1 MTSTNVCH
9 LHVHTEY
16 SMLDGAARV
25 RELVDQA
32 VRLGMP
38 ALAVTDHG
46 ALYGLVDFYTACN
59 DAGIKPILGCELYLA
74 RGSRFS
80 KDKADDSPKTI
91 QHITVLAKDFTGYR
105 NLLKLATAASLEGT
119 YYKPRVDMDLLAE
132 HSQGLIGTTGC
143 LNGQVPRLILEG
155 RLGDAREA
163 AGRWQ
168 DIFGRDS
175 FFIELQDHGI
185 ADQHKVNPHLIELS
199 DALQIPLVA
208 TNDLHYTSQA
218 DAEAHDVLL
227 CIQTGATVDEPDRF
241 RFDGNEFFLKS
252 REEME
257 AALPHHHDAI
267 DRTLDV
273 AEMCNVT
280 LSFGELQLPDYIT
293 PDGSSLDEHLR
304 GLVVAGAKRRYG
316 DLLSDEVVQRIDY
329 ELSVISRM
337 GFPGYF
343 LVVADLVRW
352 AKEKGIRVG
361 PGRGCLTPDSQVWIG
376 SRTKRLDEV
385 AVGEFVMDESGRP
398 HEVTAIHRY
407 PVDEELVRLVPAF
420 GDAIT
425 LTKDH
430 QVLSCKTRRETSK
443 RKLAQGYRYE
453 TQDPATDLEW
463 RPAGDI
469 DPGDYVCLPIPRPDE
484 APIDTIDLAGYVPP
498 KMRGVEITDDQIVH
512 RLRHNASY
520 RLSFRSVASETGLQR
535 GTIRRI
541 LDGDERVTK
550 SARRCLE
557 FFLKLEGL
565 TIDDW
570 KAHVDAEDE
579 EHTLRI
585 PRFIKVD
592 RTFLYLAGYYL
603 SDGWTTP
610 HRVGFA
616 FHVDDVHYQ
625 DKVARCAEK
634 VFNVKMMWLTSTTR
648 KLRQGYLGS
657 IIIARLFR
665 DLFPGKAK
673 TKQIPDY
680 LASYPLAELEG
691 LIEGL
696 WDGDGHIGD
705 RRGRYTTVS
714 KDLALRLK
722 YVLLRFGIPAKV
734 QTRTHKDQSSWR
746 DTYTLSVPPN
756 PLFERLY
763 GLTPYKKYVWHA
775 DSDRIYVRV
784 LKREVVTYTGDV
796 YDLTVRTDNEPSYC
810 SEGFLVH
817 NSAAGTIT
825 CYSLGITT
833 LDPIRYGLVF
843 ERFLNP
849 ERREMPDFD
858 IDFDERYRGEVVTY
872 LRQKYGEDRV
882 AQIITFST
890 IKGKSGIRDS
900 ARVLGYPYGMGD
912 RLAKMFPRSMLG
924 KDPSLKDCFEKSKDS
939 KWTYAYT
946 EAAEMRK
953 AHAEET
959 DSRRVLDAAL
969 KLEGLRRQTGVH
981 AAAVVVGREP
991 LVNFTALQRTDQGD
1005 VVTQY
1010 EMNAIEKLG
1019 LLKVDILG
1027 LGNLTVIELTLELLR
1042 NAGAQCDIDNV
1053 PLDDPKVFELL
1064 QRGDV
1069 DGVFQLESEG
1079 MRRLLKSLRPDMFE
1093 DIVALI
1099 ALYRPGP
1106 MQEIDKYIAGKHD
1119 PAAVRYPHALLEDV
1133 LGDTYGVIVYQ
1144 EQVLQLLQRVAG
1156 YTAGEADVVRKAVGK
1171 KVESIMKAE
1180 EPKFL
1185 AGADAQGLT
1194 GDQARYLWE
1203 LIQPFAGY
1211 SFNRAHSACYG
1222 LIAYQTAYLKAHHP
1236 VEYLSAL
1243 LTSCSDSKDEK
1254 TKYLASARKM
1264 GVEVLPP
1271 DVNLSQL
1278 GFAPDPQRPDCVRF
1292 GLAGIRNVGEGVVQH
1307 IVAARQQAGVFKDFF
1322 DFCWRVDVTA
1332 LNKRT
1337 VESMIKAGAFD
1348 SMGHQRGG
1356 LLEVFEQTVEQIASA
1371 RRKESEG
1378 YVSLFDE
1385 PGGVNGDRTLVG
1397 SHLRVTS
1404 TELPK
1409 AVRMAYEKE
1418 MLGNYVTDHPLAGLE
1433 EVLAC
1438 QTDTSIAA
1446 LPEVMDGGTVAIA
1459 GIVHKIGKKFT
1470 RKGELMFILEVED
1483 LEASCEVIVFPQT
1496 AEKSGDLVAIDQVLC
1511 IRGRV
1516 DHKEDAP
1523 KIVAMDLA
1531 EPDYSLLDNPLR
1543 VRVPAA
1549 DCTPRLVSELKAV
1562 LLDYPGARPV
1572 FLHLLSGEKETVLRL
1587 GADFRVDPG
1596 NGCVDRLRLLLGAE
1610 AVTAV

>member
-1 MTSTNVCH
+1 MPNSFVHC
-9 LHVHTEY
+9 HVHTEY

-25 RELVDQA
+25 RELVAQA
-32 VRLGMP
+32 VKLGMP
-38 ALAVTDHG
+38 ALAITDHG

-59 DAGIKPILGCELYLA
+59 EAGIKPILGCELYLA

-91 QHITVLAKDFTGYR
+91 QHITVLAKDITGYR
-105 NLLKLATAASLEGT
+105 NLLKLATSASLEGT
-119 YYKPRVDMDLLAE
+119 YYKPRVDMELLAE

-143 LNGQVPRLILEG
+143 LNGQVPRLLLEG
-155 RLGDAREA
+155 RLTDAREA

-199 DALQIPLVA
+199 DALSIPMVA

-257 AALPHHHDAI
+257 AALPHNHEAI

-273 AEMCNVT
+273 AEMCNVE

-304 GLVVAGAKRRYG
+304 GLVVQGAKRRYG
-316 DLLSDEVVQRIDY
+316 DVLSREVEERIDY
-329 ELSVISRM
+329 ELSVISKM
-337 GFPGYF
+337 GFAGYF
-343 LVVADLVRW
+343 LVVADLVGW
-352 AKEKGIRVG
+352 AKGKGIRVG
-361 PGRGCLTPDSQVWIG
+361 PGRG
-376 SRTKRLDEV
+376 
-385 AVGEFVMDESGRP
+385 
-398 HEVTAIHRY
+398 
-407 PVDEELVRLVPAF
+407 
-420 GDAIT
+420 
-425 LTKDH
+425 
-430 QVLSCKTRRETSK
+430 
-443 RKLAQGYRYE
+443 
-453 TQDPATDLEW
+453 
-463 RPAGDI
+463 
-469 DPGDYVCLPIPRPDE
+469 
-484 APIDTIDLAGYVPP
+484 
-498 KMRGVEITDDQIVH
+498 
-512 RLRHNASY
+512 
-520 RLSFRSVASETGLQR
+520 
-535 GTIRRI
+535 
-541 LDGDERVTK
+541 
-550 SARRCLE
+550 
-557 FFLKLEGL
+557 
-565 TIDDW
+565 
-570 KAHVDAEDE
+570 
-579 EHTLRI
+579 
-585 PRFIKVD
+585 
-592 RTFLYLAGYYL
+592 
-603 SDGWTTP
+603 
-610 HRVGFA
+610 
-616 FHVDDVHYQ
+616 
-625 DKVARCAEK
+625 
-634 VFNVKMMWLTSTTR
+634 
-648 KLRQGYLGS
+648 
-657 IIIARLFR
+657 
-665 DLFPGKAK
+665 
-673 TKQIPDY
+673 
-680 LASYPLAELEG
+680 
-691 LIEGL
+691 
-696 WDGDGHIGD
+696 
-705 RRGRYTTVS
+705 
-714 KDLALRLK
+714 
-722 YVLLRFGIPAKV
+722 
-734 QTRTHKDQSSWR
+734 
-746 DTYTLSVPPN
+746 
-756 PLFERLY
+756 
-763 GLTPYKKYVWHA
+763 
-775 DSDRIYVRV
+775 
-784 LKREVVTYTGDV
+784 
-796 YDLTVRTDNEPSYC
+796 
-810 SEGFLVH
+810 
-817 NSAAGTIT
+817 SAAGTIT

-858 IDFDERYRGEVVTY
+858 IDFDERYRGEVITY

-882 AQIITFST
+882 AQIVTFAT
-890 IKGKSGIRDS
+890 IKAKSGIRDS

-912 RLAKMFPRSMLG
+912 RLAKMFPRSLLG

-939 KWTYAYT
+939 KWTYAFN
-946 EAAEMRK
+946 EAAELRK
-953 AHAEET
+953 AHSEET
-959 DSRRVLDAAL
+959 DARRVLDAAL

-1010 EMNAIEKLG
+1010 EMHAIEKLG

-1042 NAGAQCDIDNV
+1042 NAGITCDIDSV

-1079 MRRLLKSLRPDMFE
+1079 MRRLLKSLRPDRFE

-1119 PAAVRYPHALLEDV
+1119 PGAVRYPHALLEDV

-1185 AGADAQGLT
+1185 SGAASQGLSEE
-1194 GDQARYLWE
+1194 QARYLWE

-1236 VEYLSAL
+1236 VEYISAL
-1243 LTSCSDSKDEK
+1243 LTSSSDSKDEK

-1271 DVNLSQL
+1271 DVNLAQL
-1278 GFAPDPQRPDCVRF
+1278 GFAPDPHRPDCVRF

-1307 IVAARQQAGVFKDFF
+1307 IIAARQQAGTFKDFF
-1322 DFCWRVDVTA
+1322 DFCWRVDVSA

-1397 SHLRVTS
+1397 SHLRVTE

-1433 EVLAC
+1433 EVLSC
-1438 QTDTSIAA
+1438 QTDTSIAS

-1496 AEKSGDLVAIDQVLC
+1496 AEKAGDLVAIDQVLC

-1516 DHKEDAP
+1516 DHKDDAP

-1531 EPDYSLLDNPLR
+1531 EPDYSILDNPLR
-1543 VRVPAA
+1543 IRVPAP
-1549 DCTPRLVSELKAV
+1549 DCTPKLVSELKAV
-1562 LLDYPGARPV
+1562 LLDYPGVRPV

>member
-1 MTSTNVCH
+1 VSGGRNVVH
-9 LHVHTEY
+9 LHCHTEY

-25 RELVDQA
+25 RELVAQA
-32 VRLGMP
+32 VQLGMP
-38 ALAVTDHG
+38 ALAITDHG
-46 ALYGLVDFYTACN
+46 ALYGLVDFYQACN

-91 QHITVLAKDFTGYR
+91 QHITVLAKDDTGYR

-119 YYKPRVDMDLLAE
+119 YYKPRVDMEVLAE

-143 LNGQVPRLILEG
+143 LNGQVPRLLLEG
-155 RLGDAREA
+155 RMQDAREA

-199 DALQIPLVA
+199 SELRIPLVA

-257 AALPHHHDAI
+257 AALPHHHEAI

-273 AEMCNVT
+273 ADMCDVK
-280 LSFGELQLPDYIT
+280 LSFGELQLPDFIT
-293 PDGSSLDEHLR
+293 PDGSSLDEYLR
-304 GLVVAGAKRRYG
+304 GQVVLGAKRRYG
-316 DLLSDEVVQRIDY
+316 DRLPDEVTERIDY
-329 ELSVISRM
+329 ELSVISKM
-337 GFPGYF
+337 GFAGYF
-343 LVVADLVRW
+343 LVVADLVGW
-352 AKEKGIRVG
+352 AKGKGIRVG
-361 PGRGCLTPDSQVWIG
+361 PGRG
-376 SRTKRLDEV
+376 
-385 AVGEFVMDESGRP
+385 
-398 HEVTAIHRY
+398 
-407 PVDEELVRLVPAF
+407 
-420 GDAIT
+420 
-425 LTKDH
+425 
-430 QVLSCKTRRETSK
+430 
-443 RKLAQGYRYE
+443 
-453 TQDPATDLEW
+453 
-463 RPAGDI
+463 
-469 DPGDYVCLPIPRPDE
+469 
-484 APIDTIDLAGYVPP
+484 
-498 KMRGVEITDDQIVH
+498 
-512 RLRHNASY
+512 
-520 RLSFRSVASETGLQR
+520 
-535 GTIRRI
+535 
-541 LDGDERVTK
+541 
-550 SARRCLE
+550 
-557 FFLKLEGL
+557 
-565 TIDDW
+565 
-570 KAHVDAEDE
+570 
-579 EHTLRI
+579 
-585 PRFIKVD
+585 
-592 RTFLYLAGYYL
+592 
-603 SDGWTTP
+603 
-610 HRVGFA
+610 
-616 FHVDDVHYQ
+616 
-625 DKVARCAEK
+625 
-634 VFNVKMMWLTSTTR
+634 
-648 KLRQGYLGS
+648 
-657 IIIARLFR
+657 
-665 DLFPGKAK
+665 
-673 TKQIPDY
+673 
-680 LASYPLAELEG
+680 
-691 LIEGL
+691 
-696 WDGDGHIGD
+696 
-705 RRGRYTTVS
+705 
-714 KDLALRLK
+714 
-722 YVLLRFGIPAKV
+722 
-734 QTRTHKDQSSWR
+734 
-746 DTYTLSVPPN
+746 
-756 PLFERLY
+756 
-763 GLTPYKKYVWHA
+763 
-775 DSDRIYVRV
+775 
-784 LKREVVTYTGDV
+784 
-796 YDLTVRTDNEPSYC
+796 
-810 SEGFLVH
+810 
-817 NSAAGTIT
+817 SAAGTIT

-858 IDFDERYRGEVVTY
+858 IDFDERYRGEVITY

-882 AQIITFST
+882 AQIVTFST
-890 IKGKSGIRDS
+890 IKAKSGIRDS

-924 KDPSLKDCFEKSKDS
+924 KDPSLRDCFERSKDS

-953 AHAEET
+953 AHSEET

-1010 EMNAIEKLG
+1010 EMHAIEKLG

-1042 NAGAQCDIDNV
+1042 NAGISCDIDNV

-1079 MRRLLKSLRPDMFE
+1079 MRRLLKSLRPDRFE

-1119 PAAVRYPHALLEDV
+1119 PGAVRYPHALLEDV

-1185 AGADAQGLT
+1185 SGAAAQGLSEE
-1194 GDQARYLWE
+1194 QAHYLWE

-1254 TKYLASARKM
+1254 TKYLASGRKM

-1292 GLAGIRNVGEGVVQH
+1292 GLAGIRNVGEGVVHH
-1307 IVAARQQAGVFKDFF
+1307 IIAARQQAGAFKDFF

-1348 SMGHQRGG
+1348 SMGHGRGG

-1371 RRKESEG
+1371 RRKEAEG

-1385 PGGVNGDRTLVG
+1385 PGGTNGDRSLVG
-1397 SHLRVTS
+1397 SHLRIAE

-1409 AVRMAYEKE
+1409 QVRMAYEKE

-1433 EVLAC
+1433 EVLSC

-1446 LPEVMDGGTVAIA
+1446 LTEVMDGGTVAIA
-1459 GIVHKIGKKFT
+1459 GIVQKIGKKFT

-1496 AEKSGDLVAIDQVLC
+1496 AEKSGDLVRVDQVLC

-1516 DHKEDAP
+1516 DHKDDAP

-1531 EPDYSLLDNPLR
+1531 EPDYTVMDNPLR
-1543 VRVPAA
+1543 VRLPAA
-1549 DCTPRLVSELKAV
+1549 DCTPQLVAELKSV
-1562 LLDYPGARPV
+1562 LLDYPGIRPV

-1587 GADFRVDPG
+1587 GVDFRVEPG
-1596 NGCVDRLRLLLGAE
+1596 NGCVDRLRLLLGAD
-1610 AVTAV
+1610 AVVTA